1 MMFDCK
7 TSVQMMDGHLM
18 NVNPRVA
25 LQLKL
30 AFLVEMKAR
39 GNESG
44 ERIRQSRRKFMM
56 KMKQTLHYKSFYIE
70 SKVS

>member
-1 MMFDCK
+1 
-7 TSVQMMDGHLM
+7 M

-44 ERIRQSRRKFMM
+44 KRIRQSRRKFMM
-56 KMKQTLHYKSFYIE
+56 KVKQNLHYKSFYRE